1 MKTSLIAAATA
12 ATLALSGC
20 ETTNNRTII
29 AGGTGAA
36 LGALT
41 AEALADDTAWT
52 VVGALAGA
60 AAGTVVARS
69 LEDQRTCAYAV
80 GDGTYRTAP
89 CP

>member
-1 MKTSLIAAATA
+1 MKLPLMATVTAAA
-12 ATLALSGC
+12 LALAGC
-20 ETTNNRTII
+20 ETTNTRTVI

-41 AEALADDTAWT
+41 ADALADDQAWT

-69 LEDQRTCAYAV
+69 LDNQQNCAYAV
-80 GDGTYRTAP
+80 GDGTYRVAP

>member
-1 MKTSLIAAATA
+1 MKLPLIATVTA
-12 ATLALSGC
+12 AIFALAGC
-20 ETTNNRTII
+20 ETTQSRTVI

-41 AEALADDTAWT
+41 AEVLADDPAWT

-60 AAGTVVARS
+60 TAGTLVARNTAARS
-69 LEDQRTCAYAV
+69 CAYAV
-80 GDGTYRTAP
+80 GDGTYRVAP

>member
-1 MKTSLIAAATA
+1 MKLHMIAAATA
-12 ATLALSGC
+12 ATLALAGC
-20 ETTNNRTII
+20 ETTQTRTVI

-41 AEALADDTAWT
+41 AEALADDPAWT

-60 AAGTVVARS
+60 TAGTLVARNTAA
-69 LEDQRTCAYAV
+69 RNCAYAV
-80 GDGTYRTAP
+80 GDGTYRVAP

>member
-1 MKTSLIAAATA
+1 MKLSPIATATA
-12 ATLALSGC
+12 ALLSLAAC
-20 ETTNNRTII
+20 ETTSTRTVI

-41 AEALADDTAWT
+41 AEVLADDPAWT

-60 AAGTVVARS
+60 TAGTLVARNT
-69 LEDQRTCAYAV
+69 EAQTCAYAV

>member
-1 MKTSLIAAATA
+1 MKLSPTATATA
-12 ATLALSGC
+12 AILSLAAC
-20 ETTNNRTII
+20 ETTNTRTVI

-41 AEALADDTAWT
+41 AEALADDPAWT

-60 AAGTVVARS
+60 TAGTLVARNT
-69 LEDQRTCAYAV
+69 ETRTCAYAM
-80 GDGTYRTAP
+80 GDGTYRSAP

>member
-1 MKTSLIAAATA
+1 MKLPLIATVTA

-20 ETTNNRTII
+20 ETTQSRTVI

-41 AEALADDTAWT
+41 AEVLADDPAWT

-60 AAGTVVARS
+60 AAGTLVARNTA
-69 LEDQRTCAYAV
+69 QQNCAYAV
-80 GDGTYRTAP
+80 GDGTYRVAP